1 MRILGIDYGQKK
13 IGLAFAEGSLAEPFK
28 VLRVGSDEEAL
39 IKLGK
44 VVKEEGVER
53 IVVGISEAQMGGR
66 SRKFGLRLR
75 ARLRTP
81 VEFFDETLST
91 QDARRL
97 SFQSGVSRK
106 KRKQMEDAF
115 AAALMLQS
123 YLDNV

>member
-13 IGLAFAEGSLAEPFK
+13 IGLAFAEGSLAEPYK
-28 VLRVGSDEEAL
+28 VLLVGSDEEAL

-66 SRKFGLRLR
+66 SKKFGLRLR
-75 ARLRTP
+75 ERLKTP
-81 VEFFDETLST
+81 VDFFDETLST
-91 QDARRL
+91 QDAERL
-97 SFQSGVSRK
+97 SFQSGASRK

>member
-13 IGLAFAEGSLAEPFK
+13 IGLAFAEGSLAEPYK

-66 SRKFGLRLR
+66 SKKFGLSLR
-75 ARLRTP
+75 ERLRTP
-81 VEFFDETLST
+81 VEFCDETLST
-91 QDARRL
+91 QDAERL